1 MNKRNILNPGGWP
14 GGYQINS
21 CSLLQLILTL
31 HINKNLLLAG
41 VKAACPY
48 SIQQYTAITAAPLPC
63 IRTDLRT
70 YIQYIVGKTA
80 KPLSVEGE
88 NKEVRGYSKK
98 DLKRQPRFTF
108 SKNSNYEQESQL
120 EVQRQNIT
128 GCCLQK
134 ICPKR
139 CVDNAQQCFA
149 EKINAKNSNVHDS
162 LKVMGSNPGY
172 LLKSSL
178 FYRATFCVKIE
189 LRKCMIK
196 SN

>member
-1 MNKRNILNPGGWP
+1 MNQRNILNLGGWP
-14 GGYQINS
+14 GINS

-98 DLKRQPRFTF
+98 DLRRQPRSQRTNFQF
-108 SKNSNYEQESQL
+108 SMPNLTYQNNFLQNPYFNCQSEVWFYMNSPFKCPAQISSKQL
-120 EVQRQNIT
+120 FR
-128 GCCLQK
+128 LQLSF
-134 ICPKR
+134 
-139 CVDNAQQCFA
+139 QC
-149 EKINAKNSNVHDS
+149 SS
-162 LKVMGSNPGY
+162 LVY
-172 LLKSSL
+172 LLK
-178 FYRATFCVKIE
+178 F
-189 LRKCMIK
+189 
-196 SN
+196 N